1 MQFHARTEEPHKQRT
16 DFKNLLRMFPYVW
29 AYRWRVLIALACLVI
44 AKVATVAVPLILK
57 RIVDS
62 LDVEASL
69 LLLPLGLLLAYG
81 ALRLTTALFNELR
94 DVLFARVRY
103 RAIQKLSTR
112 VLEHLHNLSLRFH
125 IERQTGSIT
134 RDLERGTQSLSSIIN
149 YMVFIIVPT
158 FVELGLVA
166 AILLSAYA
174 LKFSVATLITI
185 ILYIGFTLLVTN
197 WRMKYRHEMNR
208 LDSQANS
215 IAVDSLLNY
224 ETVKYFNN
232 ERYELSRYGET
243 LSQWENAAVK
253 SITTMSMLNFGQ
265 AFIIAIGV
273 TIIMIFAAGG
283 VADGNMTLGDLVLV
297 NALMLQLF
305 VPLNTLG
312 IVYRQITYSLADMDM
327 LVKLLQKD
335 TEIKD
340 APNAKPLKI
349 SAAQIEF
356 DKVSFSY
363 NQDREILRDVSIT
376 IPSGH
381 KVAVVG
387 PSGAGKSTIARLLFR
402 FYDVSEGAVRIDGQD
417 VRECTQQSLHENIAV
432 VPQDTVLFNE
442 SIYFNIQYAKPG
454 ASKEEIEQAA
464 KLANIHDFI
473 EQLPQQY
480 ETIVGER
487 GLKLSGGEKQRVAI
501 ARAVLKNPRIVIF
514 DEATSSLDSQSESM
528 ILNAMQ
534 EVTQGVTT
542 LVIAHR
548 LSTIVDADSIYV
560 FDHGRVVES
569 GSHRELLAQQG
580 IYANMWALQQEERIA
595 QDLES
600 ADKAAELK
608 V

>member
-166 AILLSAYA
+166 AILLGAYA

-580 IYANMWALQQEERIA
+580 IYANMWALQQEERIV